1 MATVRLALLAGLA
14 LAACPPPPLYLP
26 PVLPVDDAGL
36 DGGEPDAS
44 VPDAGLIPDGGI
56 VFLDWLTER
65 GAPLVPVVE
74 AERTGQAF
82 ALSDT
87 AYALESDCDA
97 GACTY
102 SWYAVDG
109 GALLQRQVGLSPV
122 ATDSMSPDG
131 TKFAAVAVTDRFTCS
146 AMGAS
151 LPLVEGTWGLYD
163 GLTGERLVSQGP
175 LVADPGVIGSA
186 FTRHGTI
193 VRRERYDR
201 TTCELVESTP
211 LLTSAPFTRP
221 EVLDAVASDPAFP
234 AYVEDDT
241 ADGRLILSSR
251 IGLTMPIGLG
261 RPRDAT
267 SYVQVDGDHQL
278 ARESDGFFHVLGGFP
293 YNRLATVTL
302 AGGGPRVTPLPSS
315 EAYFSAAVFSQRW
328 VMACA
333 LERPGERRCDAVDG
347 RGQVERRSTRTGAP
361 LPALAGGLDSAAYST
376 PDGGL
381 EQLDLL
387 TGTRVALDVPAT
399 TVRSAGRGD
408 GFLLTGVERAWGL
421 TRGAP
426 FPLGERLR
434 AVYRGGTQVDQ
445 PQSDLVFI
453 VSSNDTGSRVFLDV
467 WNVREGRVARLT
479 DSLFFNPPFNAP
491 FSADTQCAAPG
502 VLRSLGPP
510 AASASQPG
518 RFIHFS
524 VFVPAAQP
532 KLHVFVL
539 PSDLSAPP
547 RRIAELEPDQCSPPL
562 VSPSGQ
568 RLWLPVVTNQGVRVV
583 FAPL

>member
-1 MATVRLALLAGLA
+1 V
-14 LAACPPPPLYLP
+14 
-26 PVLPVDDAGL
+26 
-36 DGGEPDAS
+36 DGGEADGGA
-44 VPDAGLIPDGGI
+44 PDAGLADAGLPDAGALRDGGV

-65 GAPLVPVVE
+65 GAPLTLVVE
-74 AERTGQAF
+74 AERSGRPF

-102 SWYAVDG
+102 RWYAVDG
-109 GALLQRQVGLSPV
+109 GALLQQHVGLSPV

-131 TKFAAVAVTDRFTCS
+131 TKFAALAVTDRFTCA

-151 LPLVEGTWGLYD
+151 VPLVEGTWGLYD
-163 GLTGERLVSQGP
+163 GLTGERLVSHGP

-186 FTRHGTI
+186 FTRHGTV
-193 VRRERYDR
+193 VRREQYDR
-201 TTCELVESTP
+201 TTCEPLEATP
-211 LLTSAPFTRP
+211 LLTSPPYARP
-221 EVLDAVASDPAFP
+221 DVLDAVTSDPGFP
-234 AYVEDDT
+234 PFVEDDT

-251 IGLTMPIGLG
+251 VGLTMPIGLG
-261 RPRDAT
+261 RPRAVA
-267 SYVQVDGDHQL
+267 SYVQVDGDHQV

-293 YNRLATVTL
+293 FNRLATVTL

-315 EAYFSAAVFSQRW
+315 EAYFEAAVFSGAW

-333 LERPGERRCDAVDG
+333 QERPGERRCDAVDG
-347 RGQVERRSTRTGAP
+347 RGVQPRRSTHTGSA
-361 LPALAGGLDSAAYST
+361 LPALAGGLDSAAYLT

-387 TGTRVALDVPAT
+387 TDVRVPLDVPAT
-399 TVRSAGRGD
+399 TVRTAGRGE
-408 GFLLTGVERAWGL
+408 GFLLTSVDRAWGL

-434 AVYRGGTQVDQ
+434 AVSRGGTQVDQ
-445 PQSDLVFI
+445 PQSDLVFV

-518 RFIHFS
+518 RFIHFT

-547 RRIAELEPDQCSPPL
+547 RRIAELEPGQCSPPL

-568 RLWLPVVTNQGVRVV
+568 RLWLPVVTNEGVRVV
-583 FAPL
+583 LAPLTGG